1 MRKWSKDTKATAIT
15 LGAGI
20 AFLIPGVILAG
31 YGEKAGWFPDSVAI
45 LTVFGVYAAGMM
57 IGALWIGAE
66 WMRSID
72 EAAREAHKSA
82 WYWGGS
88 GGMCV
93 GGIAFILAWAGP
105 WREVIARSIGAGG
118 QPIDYMLTGAALM
131 LAPMMIGYIFVWTWW
146 WLARMRG

>member
-1 MRKWSKDTKATAIT
+1 MRKWSKVTKATAIT

-20 AFLIPGVILAG
+20 GFLIPGAILAG
-31 YGEKAGWFPDSVAI
+31 YGEKAGWFADGVAI
-45 LTVFGVYAAGMM
+45 LTVFGIYAVGMM
-57 IGALWIGAE
+57 AGALWIGAE

-93 GGIAFILAWAGP
+93 GGIAFILASAGP
-105 WREVIARSIGAGG
+105 WRDVIAKIIGTGG
-118 QPIDYMLTGAALM
+118 QPVDYMLTGAALM
-131 LAPMMIGYIFVWTWW
+131 LAPMMIGYVAVWSWW